1 MNGTVTII
9 GGGVMGRC
17 TAYYAARRG
26 FRVTLIDRHPPD
38 HPGCSTGNAGYISPS
53 HFVPL
58 ASPGVAALA
67 LRWMLSPESPFY
79 VRPVPNP
86 DLLGWGWRFLRSAT
100 QDHVRRSAPV
110 LRDLTLASR
119 DRFRELAAES
129 GDAFSLVERGCLMLC
144 ATEHALEEERG
155 VGEEGRRLGLRV
167 EMLGPSDL
175 RALEP
180 ALCINAAGAVHFL
193 DDCHVTPHL
202 FLSTLLERNREL
214 GVRTLWGCEVTG
226 FGQSGGRITAV
237 KTTGGDVQGDQVV
250 VTGGAWTSRLLRPL
264 GVRLPLQAGKG
275 YSLTLERP
283 AVLPAHPMIC
293 VEGRLAVTPFAGAL
307 RFGGTMEVTGLDET
321 VNPARIRGILKSV
334 ERYVPQFTPEVFSG
348 VPHWVGLR
356 PLSPDGLPYIGRVPP
371 WENLLVGTGHAMMG
385 VTLAPVTGT
394 LLADL
399 LAGAPS
405 ALPLAPL
412 SPLRFSRPFP
422 EIS

>member
-17 TAYYAARRG
+17 AAYYAARRG

-38 HPGCSTGNAGYISPS
+38 HPGCSSGNAGYISPS

-79 VRPVPNP
+79 VRPVPDP
-86 DLLGWGWRFLRSAT
+86 ALLGWGWRFLRSAT
-100 QDHVRRSAPV
+100 REHVRRSAPV

-119 DRFRELAAES
+119 ARFRELADET
-129 GDAFSLVERGCLMLC
+129 GDAFALVERGCIMLC
-144 ATEHALEEERG
+144 ATEHALHEERT

-167 EMLGPSDL
+167 EMLEPADL

-180 ALCINAAGAVHFL
+180 ALRINAAGAVHFL
-193 DDCHVTPHL
+193 DDCHVAPDL
-202 FLSTLLERNREL
+202 FLSAMLRRSTEM

-226 FGQSGGRITAV
+226 FVQNGGRITAV
-237 KTTGGDVQGDQVV
+237 KTPAGEVEGDHVV
-250 VTGGAWTSRLLRPL
+250 VTGGAWTSRLLQPL
-264 GVRLPLQAGKG
+264 GVRMPLQAGKG

-283 AVLPAHPMIC
+283 AILPAHPMIC
-293 VEGRLAVTPFAGAL
+293 VEGRLAVTPFAQAL

-334 ERYVPQFTPEVFSG
+334 ERYFPQFTPEVFG
-348 VPHWVGLR
+348 DVPRWVGLR
-356 PLSPDGLPYIGRVPP
+356 PLSPDGLPYIGRVDP

-399 LAGAPS
+399 LAGSPS

-412 SPLRFSRPFP
+412 SPLRFSRSSP
-422 EIS
+422 ERS